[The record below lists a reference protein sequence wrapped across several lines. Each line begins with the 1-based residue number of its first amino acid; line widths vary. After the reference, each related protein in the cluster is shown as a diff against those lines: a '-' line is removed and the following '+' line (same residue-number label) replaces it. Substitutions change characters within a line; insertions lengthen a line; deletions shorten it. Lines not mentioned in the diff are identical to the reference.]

1 MVKYHPTIIVFW
13 LIQGIKKDI
22 SCYQNYSLR
31 NKGVCPVA
39 TYYLA
44 PFSFSFQHV
53 WLLLTDYWPRIDI
66 EEQQEW
72 WKFAHSFVL
81 TMNREMSLLP
91 VNDDRFHFFT
101 RKVQNFWVYIRQST
115 IIINFPIS
123 CGYIVGYLINSLI
136 CNSFNL
142 WIWKSNKMKRTTL
155 IQILLHLYNY
165 KRQWPK
171 TRKAIKSTII
181 NTHKCS
187 HWDNRFQTNVNK

>member
-1 MVKYHPTIIVFW
+1 MLLNLFDIYRLLRRIFASFRVCKCILVLSKYNIIKWQLTIILFW
-13 LIQGIKKDI
+13 FVRDSKKDI

-123 CGYIVGYLINSLI
+123 LSWV
-136 CNSFNL
+136 
-142 WIWKSNKMKRTTL
+142 IW
-155 IQILLHLYNY
+155 
-165 KRQWPK
+165 
-171 TRKAIKSTII
+171 
-181 NTHKCS
+181 
-187 HWDNRFQTNVNK
+187 

>member
-1 MVKYHPTIIVFW
+1 MLLNLFDIYRLWRRIILVLSKYNIIKWQLTIILFW
-13 LIQGIKKDI
+13 FVRDSKKDI

-91 VNDDRFHFFT
+91 VNDDRFYFFT
-101 RKVQNFWVYIRQST
+101 RNVQNFWVYIPQSNIV
-115 IIINFPIS
+115 IIIPI
-123 CGYIVGYLINSLI
+123 YRIDSLI
-136 CNSFNL
+136 CNHF
-142 WIWKSNKMKRTTL
+142 
-155 IQILLHLYNY
+155 HL
-165 KRQWPK
+165 
-171 TRKAIKSTII
+171 
-181 NTHKCS
+181 
-187 HWDNRFQTNVNK
+187 